1 MITCS
6 QALGTR
12 ASSPKPPSK
21 REIPEPA
28 PLGLMVPAELIHCTD
43 RRQLPW
49 VRPGLLGPRL
59 IHPSSI
65 HQRYQALFWVLS
77 GRH

>member
-1 MITCS
+1 MQPGSGDQGITPI
-6 QALGTR
+6 
-12 ASSPKPPSK
+12 ASIQ
-21 REIPEPA
+21 EGNPEPA

-49 VRPGLLGPRL
+49 IRPGLLGPRL